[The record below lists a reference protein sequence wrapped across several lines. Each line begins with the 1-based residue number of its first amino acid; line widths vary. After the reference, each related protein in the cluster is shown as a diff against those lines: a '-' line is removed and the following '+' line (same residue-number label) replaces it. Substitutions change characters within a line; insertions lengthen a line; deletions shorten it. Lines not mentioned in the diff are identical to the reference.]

1 MPPHFMREPD
11 WHLPPPPPPPRPQKN
26 LMQTGEKQME
36 EIKSSKEYKKLERA
50 LIRRLKEKLDPNR
63 KVALDAVCM
72 DLVRRYMDA
81 WVLAENARQDI
92 AIYGHYCTDDR
103 ERRYNNPSM
112 KTLSDA
118 EALMERLQRSMDI
131 KTEDLAAVRED
142 EDNEL

>member
-1 MPPHFMREPD
+1 MPPHFMHEPD
-11 WHLPPPPPPPRPQKN
+11 WHLPPPPRPPKKINADR
-26 LMQTGEKQME
+26 GEKQME
-36 EIKSSKEYKKLERA
+36 KIKSSKEYKKLERA
-50 LIRRLKEKLDPNR
+50 LVRRLKEKLDPNR

-81 WVLAENARQDI
+81 WVLAENSRQDI

-103 ERRYNNPSM
+103 GRRYNNPSM

-118 EALMERLQRSMDI
+118 ETLMERLQRSMDI